1 MAELKKTTESKKAL
15 TEADMEAQARHTGDV
30 LRTQEKVRIKI
41 PLDHKNP
48 ANRVVPVGVNGYLY
62 YINRG
67 ETVEVPQTV
76 ADILTQ
82 AQYI

>member
-1 MAELKKTTESKKAL
+1 MRSEKKKLTAEAEM
-15 TEADMEAQARHTGDV
+15 DAQARSTGAV
-30 LRTQEKVRIKI
+30 LAKEKKVRIKI
-41 PLDHKNP
+41 PEDHKNP
-48 ANRVVPVGVNGYLY
+48 MNRVVPVCINGYLY

-67 ETVEVPQTV
+67 ESVDVPETV

>member
-1 MAELKKTTESKKAL
+1 MSSEKKKLTAEAEM
-15 TEADMEAQARHTGDV
+15 DAQARSTGAV
-30 LRTQEKVRIKI
+30 LAKEKKVRIKI
-41 PLDHKNP
+41 PEDHKNP
-48 ANRVVPVGVNGYLY
+48 MNRVVAVCINGYLY

-67 ETVEVPQTV
+67 ESVDVPETV